1 MSRDSVMGL
10 MKSLKFV
17 AIPKAY
23 DEVLATARKRK
34 QTTETVIEQLFEIEV
49 SERQARSIRYRMT
62 QARFPASKDLD
73 SFEFDKLSVEET
85 QIKSLYGGDF
95 IEEHR
100 NIVFVGGTGT
110 GKTHLA
116 TAIAS
121 QAVRSGYRAKFFSLV
136 DLANQLEQEKLNGK
150 GGRLADRLA
159 KYTELV
165 VLDELGYLPFSK
177 NGGQLVFHLLSHLVS
192 THLGHHHHQPG
203 VRRMASGLWRQE
215 NDDRTAGSSNTSL
228 RHHRNRQ
235 RQLENQAQRLMQ

>member
-1 MSRDSVMGL
+1 MSREHVIGL

-23 DEVLATARKRK
+23 DEVLASARKRR
-34 QTTETVIEQLFEIEV
+34 QTTETVIEQLFEVEV

-62 QARFPASKDLD
+62 QARFPVSKDLD
-73 SFEFDKLSVEET
+73 GFEFDKLALDEK
-85 QIKSLYGGDF
+85 QIKALYAGDF
-95 IEEHR
+95 IDECR

-121 QAVRSGYRAKFFSLV
+121 HAVRAGYRAKFFNLV

-159 KYTELV
+159 RYTELV
-165 VLDELGYLPFSK
+165 V
-177 NGGQLVFHLLSHLVS
+177 
-192 THLGHHHHQPG
+192 
-203 VRRMASGLWRQE
+203 
-215 NDDRTAGSSNTSL
+215 
-228 RHHRNRQ
+228 
-235 RQLENQAQRLMQ
+235 